1 MLKFFTMRKVSAD
14 TKNTK
19 NSIRSLIVHYPY
31 IQSKEKIRMKL
42 IKRWFGH
49 KASSV
54 SIST

>member
-1 MLKFFTMRKVSAD
+1 MRNASAD